1 MKSGSGKV
9 LYSFL
14 SNDYIIRWEECHKR
28 NVDSRLSSRHMTYRS
43 FKIRVKAAVDSIVH
57 VFVDIEYSESKK
69 KYKHRKI
76 LDRVQEYAKEVL
88 SLGLF

>member
-9 LYSFL
+9 LYSLL
-14 SNDYIIRWEECHKR
+14 SSDYIIRWDKR

-76 LDRVQEYAKEVL
+76 LDRVQEYANEVL